1 MSLITIIGRGHSGTR
16 AISHTLYASGVFMGS
31 KLNRSGDKL
40 RPEPMYDACRVLAK
54 YVKLNGDLSWDFEQL
69 HEMEIDPEFKELI
82 NTYLADVLPS
92 HLNLA
97 DVVADKSTHR
107 GWKIPE
113 TTLAY
118 PWIIRMFPD
127 IKYIHWIRDPRDCI
141 LGGHKT
147 DDLRDFGID
156 YPLTDDVRKR
166 RAISWLYQYE
176 LMKSTPKP
184 KNYIVVRFEDFIL
197 KQEETLE
204 RLEDFL
210 GMPLARII
218 VRSDSV
224 GRWKTADGNYNF
236 DFLEESL
243 EENQY
248 HQDSV

>member
-1 MSLITIIGRGHSGTR
+1 M
-16 AISHTLYASGVFMGS
+16 
-31 KLNRSGDKL
+31 
-40 RPEPMYDACRVLAK
+40 
-54 YVKLNGDLSWDFEQL
+54 
-69 HEMEIDPEFKELI
+69 
-82 NTYLADVLPS
+82 ADVL
-92 HLNLA
+92 
-97 DVVADKSTHR
+97 ADKSTHR

-197 KQEETLE
+197 KQEYLYLTC
-204 RLEDFL
+204 
-210 GMPLARII
+210 I
-218 VRSDSV
+218 S
-224 GRWKTADGNYNF
+224 
-236 DFLEESL
+236 
-243 EENQY
+243 
-248 HQDSV
+248 

>member
-1 MSLITIIGRGHSGTR
+1 MENTR
-16 AISHTLYASGVFMGS
+16 NYASISLDYTNVSRHKIYSLDTGS
-31 KLNRSGDKL
+31 QRL
-40 RPEPMYDACRVLAK
+40 
-54 YVKLNGDLSWDFEQL
+54 
-69 HEMEIDPEFKELI
+69 
-82 NTYLADVLPS
+82 
-92 HLNLA
+92 
-97 DVVADKSTHR
+97 
-107 GWKIPE
+107 
-113 TTLAY
+113 Y
-118 PWIIRMFPD
+118 P
-127 IKYIHWIRDPRDCI
+127 
-141 LGGHKT
+141 GGHKT

-218 VRSDSV
+218 VRPDSV

-248 HQDSV
+248 HQDFV

>member
-1 MSLITIIGRGHSGTR
+1 M
-16 AISHTLYASGVFMGS
+16 AY
-31 KLNRSGDKL
+31 
-40 RPEPMYDACRVLAK
+40 VL
-54 YVKLNGDLSWDFEQL
+54 
-69 HEMEIDPEFKELI
+69 
-82 NTYLADVLPS
+82 
-92 HLNLA
+92 
-97 DVVADKSTHR
+97 ADKSTHR

-166 RAISWLYQYE
+166 RAISRLYQYE

-218 VRSDSV
+218 VRPDSG